1 MQPIKLRD
9 LLDFAAVSSP
19 TCAPSGDG
27 YTWVEHQP
35 DLANNTYTHE
45 LYLSV
50 GGSTLQLSDAMPG
63 EPYWLDGETFLYTS
77 KSGIDFHRRQD
88 WGEFFSFMASQMYLL
103 ERNFMSIAEY
113 LRE

>member
-9 LLDFAAVSSP
+9 FLDFAAVSSP

-27 YTWVEHQP
+27 YTWVKHQP

-77 KSGIDFHRRQD
+77 KSGTGRGATIMRYHTKTKQAD
-88 WGEFFSFMASQMYLL
+88 
-103 ERNFMSIAEY
+103 
-113 LRE
+113 